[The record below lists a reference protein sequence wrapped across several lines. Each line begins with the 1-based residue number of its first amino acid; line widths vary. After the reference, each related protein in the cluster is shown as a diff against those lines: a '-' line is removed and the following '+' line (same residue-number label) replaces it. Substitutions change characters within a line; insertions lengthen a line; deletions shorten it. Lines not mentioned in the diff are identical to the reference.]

1 MVKLSDF
8 INSPWHVTTH
18 TPTPVSFGISF
29 FYLQWLV
36 KNLLVLA
43 KKVSVVATVRVFL
56 LNLSELYYLSNAEYI

>member
-8 INSPWHVTTH
+8 FNSPWRVTTH
-18 TPTPVSFGISF
+18 TPKPVSFGISF

-43 KKVSVVATVRVFL
+43 KKVSVVATVRAFL
-56 LNLSELYYLSNAEYI
+56 LSLSELHYLSNAGYI